1 MAPED
6 APQPRRN
13 PVDRALG
20 GWQPAATVMAANK
33 LGFFTAIGEGAL
45 TAGDV
50 AQQCGTHARSTRM
63 LLDACVALEVMEK
76 EGGVYRNSAEA
87 LDSLVH
93 GRPGYMGDG
102 VAHQHDLWTAW
113 GKLSEA
119 VRGNQRVA
127 ERREL
132 LDGAEVHRNFI
143 MAMHNRALREAPV
156 LAETLD
162 LTGRRQLFDAG
173 GGPGTFAIHLVM
185 RYEGLK
191 AVVFDLPQTVGIA
204 RKIIDDYGVDD
215 RVTVKA
221 GDYFKDDF
229 GKGNDVVLLSAILH
243 SVGPDRSSHLLQKA
257 HDSLVAG
264 GLVVVHE
271 GLIDR
276 DGTAPVRAALFSLNM
291 LVNTGEGQSYS
302 ADEIMAIM
310 AATGFARPRVV
321 SLPRPL
327 RTSLVIGIKP

>member
-1 MAPED
+1 
-6 APQPRRN
+6 
-13 PVDRALG
+13 
-20 GWQPAATVMAANK
+20 
-33 LGFFTAIGEGAL
+33 
-45 TAGDV
+45 
-50 AQQCGTHARSTRM
+50 M
-63 LLDACVALEVMEK
+63 LLDACVALEVLEK
-76 EGGVYRNSAEA
+76 ESGVYRNSPEA
-87 LDSLVH
+87 LDSLVR

-113 GKLSEA
+113 GKLDEA
-119 VRGNQRVA
+119 VRGNRRVA

-132 LDGAEVHRNFI
+132 LHQSEAHRNFI
-143 MAMHNRALREAPV
+143 LAMHNRAIREAPA

-162 LTGRRQLFDAG
+162 LTGRHQLFDAG
-173 GGPGTFAIHLVM
+173 GGPGTFAIHLVK

-191 AVVFDLPQTVGIA
+191 AVVFDLPQTVGIT
-204 RKIIDDYGVDD
+204 RKIIDEYGVDD
-215 RVTVKA
+215 RVTVRA
-221 GDYFKDDF
+221 GDYFKDSF

-243 SVGPDRSSHLLQKA
+243 SMGPGRSSLLLQKA
-257 HDSLVAG
+257 YDSLVAG

-271 GLIDR
+271 GLIDH

-302 ADEIMAIM
+302 ADEVMGIM
-310 AATGFARPRVV
+310 AAVGFARPRVV